1 VCQVYICPYAVVGR
15 QSIEHKD
22 FIGKVLGNKELNC
35 QRGLKM
41 GLGQLRGASRWTDTS
56 RNCPNQIS
64 IFALGRLL
72 SQ

>member
-1 VCQVYICPYAVVGR
+1 MTYAVVGR
-15 QSIEHKD
+15 QSLEQKY

-35 QRGLKM
+35 QRALKI
-41 GLGQLRGASRWTDTS
+41 GLGQLRAASWWTDAS

-64 IFALGRLL
+64 IFALAGLL